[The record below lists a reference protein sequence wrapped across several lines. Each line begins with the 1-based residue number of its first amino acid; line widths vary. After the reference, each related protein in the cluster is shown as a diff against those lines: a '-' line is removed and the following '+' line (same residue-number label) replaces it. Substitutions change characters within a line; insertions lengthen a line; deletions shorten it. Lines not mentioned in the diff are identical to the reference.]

1 MRRKTLAIWT
11 LCASVGIACGV
22 SKRVGVS
29 ETGCLIA
36 SGDRFVLAA
45 LETGGRPSTELYQLM
60 GADDD
65 LRKNVGREVRV
76 TGLAEPASVA
86 EVREISPATPVA
98 TSGSADNGTQPQVRT
113 EAETRLETR
122 TLRVQSVTATGNECS
137 SAANR

>member
-1 MRRKTLAIWT
+1 MRRTTIAIWAVS
-11 LCASVGIACGV
+11 ASLSIACSG

-45 LETGGRPSTELYQLM
+45 LEPGGRPSTELYQLV

-76 TGLAEPASVA
+76 TGMAEPARVA
-86 EVREISPATPVA
+86 EVREISPSTPVG
-98 TSGSADNGTQPQVRT
+98 TSGSAATSAQPQVRT
-113 EAETRLETR
+113 EADTRLETAR
-122 TLRVQSVTATGNECS
+122 LRVQSVSPTGNECS
-137 SAANR
+137 STADR

>member
-1 MRRKTLAIWT
+1 MRRTILAIWA
-11 LCASVGIACGV
+11 LSAAVSVACSG

-45 LETGGRPSTELYQLM
+45 LEPGGRPSTELYQLI

-76 TGLAEPASVA
+76 TGMAEPAHVA
-86 EVREISPATPVA
+86 EVREITPSTPAGTA
-98 TSGSADNGTQPQVRT
+98 GSADSSSTQPQVRT
-113 EAETRLETR
+113 EVDTRLET
-122 TLRVQSVTATGNECS
+122 GP
-137 SAANR
+137 AARSEREPDRQ